1 MRKLSQG
8 YIIFRL
14 LRVGAKARKVTSLF
28 HSLFVLFNQEWM
40 SVNIKQNSKSVAN
53 FEKSILFILSSEK
66 V

>member
-1 MRKLSQG
+1 M
-8 YIIFRL
+8 FRL
-14 LRVGAKARKVTSLF
+14 LRIGAKTRKVTSFF
-28 HSLFVLFNQEWM
+28 HSFFELFNQEWM